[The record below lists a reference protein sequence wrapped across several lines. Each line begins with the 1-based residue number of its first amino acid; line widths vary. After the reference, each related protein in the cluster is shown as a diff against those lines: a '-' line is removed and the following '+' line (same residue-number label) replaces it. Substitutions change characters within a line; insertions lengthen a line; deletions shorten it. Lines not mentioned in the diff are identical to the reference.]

1 MRNNERKRGE
11 NEGMVLLMEDSIVF
25 QVKTLKEGS

>member
-1 MRNNERKRGE
+1 MRHNERKMEE
-11 NEGMVLLMEDSIVF
+11 NEGMVLLMEESIVF